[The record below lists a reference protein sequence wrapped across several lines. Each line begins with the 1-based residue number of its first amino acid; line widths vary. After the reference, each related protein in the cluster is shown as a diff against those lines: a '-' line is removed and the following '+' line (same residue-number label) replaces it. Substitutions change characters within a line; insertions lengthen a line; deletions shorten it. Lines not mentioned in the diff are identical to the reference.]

1 MPWYRAGSV
10 AVTNGSAIVTGA
22 GTDFVGNTQ
31 AGEVFLGPD
40 GRVYEISTVQSATQ
54 LTIIPNYQGA
64 SAGGQ
69 AYGIQPTASFARDLA
84 LGAAQLLNTFG
95 AVRDGI
101 GQGLVAGGTLA
112 APGLRGA
119 GDQDTGIHWPGSNI
133 LELVVGGTRRLALS
147 STGAF
152 VTGRVTGA
160 AGTPGTAGV
169 AAPTLGTA
177 PETTSLFITNG
188 DALYG
193 LIAGVYGNTGATWMQ
208 AQRVD
213 GGGSAYDL
221 LLQPSGGNIGIGTTT
236 PAGFGG
242 YTCLTIGGA
251 GHGYI
256 RLNSPSGT
264 ESLVI
269 QNNFNGAGPAISTA
283 NAKPLLFGIDSSERA
298 RIDVSGNWQIGVI
311 GNNYHRIAKPG
322 AKDAAGT
329 LLTVEGTAITAAFYD
344 VGTFDFGSASAAAM
358 KLGRNGTT
366 NRSLNAPGTI
376 NASGADYA
384 EYMTKAPGCGVI
396 VKGDVCGVDRDGKL
410 TKTWADAISFVIKST
425 DPSLVGGDTWAA
437 HLPPK
442 PEHPG
447 TEPIE
452 PAAPLPPAEDA
463 DEAALAAWRD
473 AMAARPAQLASYQAE
488 YAAWQQA
495 DAAYAADLAGWE
507 DELETAR
514 QCVDRVAFCGQ
525 VPCNVT
531 GDFEVGDYIIA
542 AANGAGIKAIAVK
555 PDAITLP
562 QYMRRIGK
570 VWAIRDGRAWI
581 DVQHG

>member
-40 GRVYEISTVQSATQ
+40 GRVYEISAVHSATQ

-84 LGAAQLLNTFG
+84 VLTAQLLNTFG

-101 GQGLVAGGTLA
+101 GQGLFPDGSVA
-112 APGLRGA
+112 APALRFA
-119 GDQDTGIHWPGSNI
+119 ADQDTGFARTGANTMSLITGGVERLKILSNGFVGI
-133 LELVVGGTRRLALS
+133 GIANPTERFSIGAAETFYTSWANSASGVVGATETGS
-147 STGAF
+147 STFRLYTATNHPLVLGVNGAE
-152 VTGRVTGA
+152 A
-160 AGTPGTAGV
+160 ARFDTAGNLLVGTPSSTKH
-169 AAPTLGTA
+169 T
-177 PETTSLFITNG
+177 F
-188 DALYG
+188 
-193 LIAGVYGNTGATWMQ
+193 
-208 AQRVD
+208 RKD
-213 GGGSAYDL
+213 GGEGSPVFEVY
-221 LLQPSGGNIGIGTTT
+221 N
-236 PAGFGG
+236 GF
-242 YTCLTIGGA
+242 TVF
-251 GHGYI
+251 
-256 RLNSPSGT
+256 NST
-264 ESLVI
+264 
-269 QNNFNGAGPAISTA
+269 
-283 NAKPLLFGIDSSERA
+283 
-298 RIDVSGNWQIGVI
+298 GV
-311 GNNYHRIAKPG
+311 GW
-322 AKDAAGT
+322 
-329 LLTVEGTAITAAFYD
+329 
-344 VGTFDFGSASAAAM
+344 SQAAATVWLT
-358 KLGRNGTT
+358 KNSTT
-366 NRSLNAPGTI
+366 NRTINAAGTI

-384 EYMTKAPGCGVI
+384 EYVLKAAGCGI
-396 VKGDVCGVDRDGKL
+396 IDKGDVCGVDRDGKL

-442 PEHPG
+442 PEQPG
-447 TEPIE
+447 AEPIE
-452 PAAPLPPAEDA
+452 PVAPLPPAEDA

-473 AMAARPAQLASYQAE
+473 VVAAHPALLATYQVE
-488 YAAWQQA
+488 QAAWQQA
-495 DAAYAADLAGWE
+495 MDAYAADLAAWE
-507 DELETAR
+507 DDLETAR

-542 AANGAGIKAIAVK
+542 AAAGAGIKAIAVK

>member
-10 AVTNGSAIVTGA
+10 AVTNGSATVTGA

-40 GRVYEISTVQSATQ
+40 GRVYEISAVQSATQ

-101 GQGLVAGGTLA
+101 GQGLISGGTLA

-133 LELVVGGTRRLALS
+133 LELVAGGARRLALS
-147 STGAF
+147 ATGAL

-160 AGTPGTAGV
+160 AGGPGAVGV

-177 PETTSLFITNG
+177 PDTTSLFITNG

-193 LIAGVYGNTGATWMQ
+193 LIAGVFGNTGATWMQ

-213 GGGSAYDL
+213 GGSTAYDL
-221 LLQPSGGNIGIGTTT
+221 MLQPSGGNIGIGTTT
-236 PAGFGG
+236 PAAFGG
-242 YTCLTIGGA
+242 YTCLTLGGE
-251 GHGYI
+251 GHGYF

-264 ESLVI
+264 QSLVI
-269 QNNFNGAGPAISTA
+269 QNNFAGTGPAISTA
-283 NAKPLLFGIDSSERA
+283 SAHPLLFGVDSVERM
-298 RIDVSGNWQIGVI
+298 RVDVSGNFLVGATAEACHTFRKLSPEGSKILVVDNAISGVEFQSSN
-311 GNNYHRIAKPG
+311 GGG
-322 AKDAAGT
+322 AN
-329 LLTVEGTAITAAFYD
+329 
-344 VGTFDFGSASAAAM
+344 AAAASV
-358 KLGRNGTT
+358 KLPSNTSTG
-366 NRSLNAPGTI
+366 RSLAAAGTI

-384 EYMTKAPGCGVI
+384 EYMLKAAGCGI
-396 VKGDVCGVDRDGKL
+396 IAKGDVCGVDRDGKL
-410 TKTWADAISFVIKST
+410 TKTWSDAISFVVKST

-442 PEHPG
+442 PEQPG
-447 TEPIE
+447 VEPQE
-452 PAAPLPPAEDA
+452 PATPLPPAQDA
-463 DEAALAAWRD
+463 DEAALAAWREV
-473 AMAARPAQLASYQAE
+473 MAAHPALLATYQAGH
-488 YAAWQQA
+488 AAWQQA
-495 DAAYAADLAGWE
+495 MDAYAADLATWE
-507 DELETAR
+507 AELETAR
-514 QCVDRVAFCGQ
+514 QCVDRIAFCGQ

-542 AANGAGIKAIAVK
+542 AAAGAGIKAIAVK
-555 PDAITLP
+555 PDAMTLP

-570 VWAIRDGRAWI
+570 VWAVRDGRAWI